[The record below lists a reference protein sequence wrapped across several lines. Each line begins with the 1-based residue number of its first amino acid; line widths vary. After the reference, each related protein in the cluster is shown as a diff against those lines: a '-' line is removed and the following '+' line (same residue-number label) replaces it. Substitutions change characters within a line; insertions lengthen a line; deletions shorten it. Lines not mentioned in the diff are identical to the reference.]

1 MSRVLGFMMIFAGT
15 ALLCFCLLNLLVG
28 CETWSDPACVTP
40 GQFIRM
46 WWRF

>member
-1 MSRVLGFMMIFAGT
+1 MSRLLGLLMFFAGT

-28 CETWSDPACVTP
+28 CETWADPACITP
-40 GQFIRM
+40 NEFIHM

>member
-1 MSRVLGFMMIFAGT
+1 MSKVLGFMMIISGT

-40 GQFIRM
+40 GEFVRM